1 MKHELENKGKRKGCN
16 GKNKGAVKKKG
27 ELRLIM
33 KSQRRRI
40 PSHFELCSTSPVN
53 KSK

>member
-33 KSQRRRI
+33 KSNEE
-40 PSHFELCSTSPVN
+40 SEEAYSFSL
-53 KSK
+53 

>member
-27 ELRLIM
+27 EQTNNEESEEAYSFSL
-33 KSQRRRI
+33 
-40 PSHFELCSTSPVN
+40 
-53 KSK
+53 